1 MDSQQTF
8 EFLRKGLHVTLGATT
23 SLVESVQDP
32 LKREENLAQLNLGFD
47 ELTNIWQEK
56 GSVTENEARQF
67 VDTVISSSMNAVTP
81 NNNTYGSPTQ
91 SPSSGT
97 TFNADIASEIEDL
110 TTQISEIRNELSKPQ
125 NISLD

>member
-1 MDSQQTF
+1 MDSQQPL

-47 ELTNIWQEK
+47 ELTHIWEEK
-56 GSVTENEARQF
+56 GSVTETEARQF
-67 VDTVISSSMNAVTP
+67 VDTVISSSVNAA
-81 NNNTYGSPTQ
+81 SPD
-91 SPSSGT
+91 SYSNSSSSSTSQTRFDAG
-97 TFNADIASEIEDL
+97 IASEIEDL

-125 NISLD
+125 DISLD